1 MLMFVERFKKGKWL
15 SKSNSMLADKS
26 KVLSVLAILT
36 KYMKKGGLK
45 KVQEDLN
52 LLYGYILEVVQGKY
66 KGYSTSS
73 LTLALAAIIY
83 VISPLD
89 IMPDIIPFTG
99 YIDDIA
105 IVTWAM
111 SKMEEELKRYKENK
125 DYTEFEEIE

>member
-52 LLYGYILEVVQGKY
+52 LLYGYISEVVQGKY
-66 KGYSTSS
+66 KGYSTS
-73 LTLALAAIIY
+73 
-83 VISPLD
+83 
-89 IMPDIIPFTG
+89 
-99 YIDDIA
+99 
-105 IVTWAM
+105 
-111 SKMEEELKRYKENK
+111 
-125 DYTEFEEIE
+125 

>member
-1 MLMFVERFKKGKWL
+1 MFVERFKKGKWL

-26 KVLSVLAILT
+26 KVLSVLTILT

-45 KVQEDLN
+45 KVREDLS
-52 LLYGYILEVVQGKY
+52 LLYTYISEVVHGKY
-66 KGYSTSS
+66 KDYSTSS

-89 IMPDIIPFTG
+89 IMPDLIPFTG

-111 SKMEEELKRYKENK
+111 TKMEEELKRFKENK
-125 DYTEFEEIE
+125 EKTM